1 MGRRRSI
8 VAVERRRPGAPA
20 AGRRRLRTSREKVT
34 TTRREEG
41 SSSLAWRERIK
52 KRKERG
58 GGRERGRFRVEG
70 TPPPFLFCF
79 FNDGRTVAA
88 DTIFLSSFFFLSLC
102 RFSSLS
108 QNMRE
113 AKEQQQLPSQQR
125 RQQQK
130 EPATPRG
137 QQQGARAAPA
147 MTRAPSSPS
156 PSSSPS
162 SPSPPRPPRVSALV
176 PPPPPQ
182 PPASSLSSL
191 SPPLFPAQGS
201 AHSNSR
207 KHQQSGRRRT
217 RKARKKSGRRRGET
231 QGRGR
236 RRSLLL
242 LGSKDARPR
251 FPLRRLGGAGPL
263 RRGLGRVAIGDGG
276 VRACVGPRGG
286 AERRRK
292 RQKRCRGR
300 DARRCRRGLPGRR
313 RGTLRSGRDLF
324 RRPRGPERG

>member
-1 MGRRRSI
+1 MGRRR
-8 VAVERRRPGAPA
+8 EHRRCRRRRPGAPA

-58 GGRERGRFRVEG
+58 GGEREGVSASKA
-70 TPPPFLFCF
+70 PLPLFCF
-79 FNDGRTVAA
+79 V
-88 DTIFLSSFFFLSLC
+88 FLMMGEQSLPTQFFSLFLFPFFLSLL
-102 RFSSLS
+102 FSLS
-108 QNMRE
+108 KY
-113 AKEQQQLPSQQR
+113 A
-125 RQQQK
+125 
-130 EPATPRG
+130 RG
-137 QQQGARAAPA
+137 QGAAAAALAAAPA
-147 MTRAPSSPS
+147 AAERARDAA
-156 PSSSPS
+156 
-162 SPSPPRPPRVSALV
+162 RPAAGSKGSTGDDEGSFFSFSFFFPFFSFAASAPARLRSG
-176 PPPPPQ
+176 
-182 PPASSLSSL
+182 PPASASASRVVFVLFVSS
-191 SPPLFPAQGS
+191 LFPAQGS

-324 RRPRGPERG
+324 RRPRGPELG